1 MRKRLQRSSGTAITA
16 RDVLRTY
23 RQDSRETASAADI
36 AAIEQGEGR
45 TLFCHYRGSYG
56 SYPKRFAGC
65 MLDLTSDGPVIR
77 PMLFLR
83 FLWQRIPISERVI
96 SAEVRPFGSE
106 REAFQLASTGQF
118 ARGRRLEQSGYAVI
132 CCHTFGA
139 SWSSPPDVRTSTWC
153 CASFTARQSKHG
165 ALSRLTMRSRSRR
178 PR

>member
-132 CCHTFGA
+132 CCHTFGGVLEFA
-139 SWSSPPDVRTSTWC
+139 VRRPDVDLVLRFFHRE
-153 CASFTARQSKHG
+153 AEQARS
-165 ALSRLTMRSRSRR
+165 AVTTDDA
-178 PR
+178 